1 MLERDSEK
9 KKDCMNSFF
18 NQELWKYMKV
28 LALHLK
34 CRPKAKCKAHLCQPS
49 VGNKKYLPSLFFLM
63 MVYTKRSQLWTLES
77 FTTWSSRFIN
87 HSSKIMWM
95 FYQQL
100 TWNVSLCEWEELP
113 VLGLFSSCQ
122 MPLTVLNTAQQRK
135 YGLLCYIQNVEMHFR
150 NDIRT
155 GWLCVHNMSTLDAT
169 LSEWLQTK
177 SASI

>member
-1 MLERDSEK
+1 
-9 KKDCMNSFF
+9 
-18 NQELWKYMKV
+18 MKV

-63 MVYTKRSQLWTLES
+63 MVYTKESQLWTLES

-100 TWNVSLCEWEELP
+100 TWNVSLREWEELP

-122 MPLTVLNTAQQRK
+122 MPLTVLNTAQQRNMDFYVTYRMLK
-135 YGLLCYIQNVEMHFR
+135 CTFGMILEL
-150 NDIRT
+150 D
-155 GWLCVHNMSTLDAT
+155 GCVYTTCPH
-169 LSEWLQTK
+169 
-177 SASI
+177 